1 VSEEE
6 KARPITKPVS
16 GESSSTDERKGP
28 QEVENTDKGTGG
40 LSETP
45 PAGANSAEPKK
56 AGITETNAASSES
69 SGVGEHKGADET
81 ENEEKDTRV
90 LPVLSKLGPGSA
102 ENAEA
107 EKDTRVLPVLSQLK
121 PSSTEPEEAESA
133 EEGAGTS
140 PEISA
145 EEAYF
150 AQLEKDDT
158 LVKKP
163 KTLPIIDQ
171 PELERSVRWGSVFLG
186 KSAMLALR
194 IKGRQ
199 EPIHVEIT
207 GRCVIGRVHPRSDE
221 RPDLDLNK
229 YGAFF
234 HGVSREHV
242 AITKDGNLLQIEDL
256 GSTNGT
262 YLNGMK
268 LFPHQPRML
277 RDGDELCLGH
287 LVMRVHFLN
296 LESDLMR

>member
-1 VSEEE
+1 VAVGTGLARGVNVVSEEE
-6 KARPITKPVS
+6 KAKPITKPVRS
-16 GESSSTDERKGP
+16 ESSSTDERKDP
-28 QEVENTDKGTGG
+28 QEAENTDKGTGG
-40 LSETP
+40 LAETP
-45 PAGANSAEPKK
+45 LSQANSAEPKK
-56 AGITETNAASSES
+56 AEITVTSAASSES
-69 SGVGEHKGADET
+69 SSVDEHKGADEA

-90 LPVLSKLGPGSA
+90 LPVLSKLQPSSAEPKKA
-102 ENAEA
+102 ENAE
-107 EKDTRVLPVLSQLK
+107 
-121 PSSTEPEEAESA
+121 TETDA
-133 EEGAGTS
+133 GAS
-140 PEISA
+140 PETSV

-158 LVKKP
+158 LIKKP
-163 KTLPIIDQ
+163 KTLPIIEQ

-207 GRCVIGRVHPRSDE
+207 GRCVIGRVHPRSEE

-287 LVMRVHFLN
+287 LVMRIHFLN

>member
-1 VSEEE
+1 MSEDP
-6 KARPITKPVS
+6 KAKPITNAAAS
-16 GESSSTDERKGP
+16 ESSSADEHTEP
-28 QEVENTDKGTGG
+28 QEAENTEKGTGG
-40 LSETP
+40 LATV
-45 PAGANSAEPKK
+45 SAEVET
-56 AGITETNAASSES
+56 TEKGTG
-69 SGVGEHKGADET
+69 GVAT
-81 ENEEKDTRV
+81 
-90 LPVLSKLGPGSA
+90 
-102 ENAEA
+102 
-107 EKDTRVLPVLSQLK
+107 
-121 PSSTEPEEAESA
+121 
-133 EEGAGTS
+133 
-140 PEISA
+140 ISA

-150 AQLEKDDT
+150 SSLEKDDT

-163 KTLPIIDQ
+163 KTLPIIEQ

-194 IKGRQ
+194 IKGRPD
-199 EPIHVEIT
+199 PIHIEIT
-207 GRCVIGRVHPRSDE
+207 GQYVIGRVHPRSEE

-229 YGAFF
+229 FGAFF
-234 HGVSREHV
+234 HGVSRKHV

-268 LFPHQPRML
+268 LYPHQPRML

>member
-1 VSEEE
+1 
-6 KARPITKPVS
+6 
-16 GESSSTDERKGP
+16 
-28 QEVENTDKGTGG
+28 
-40 LSETP
+40 
-45 PAGANSAEPKK
+45 
-56 AGITETNAASSES
+56 
-69 SGVGEHKGADET
+69 
-81 ENEEKDTRV
+81 V
-90 LPVLSKLGPGSA
+90 LPVLSKLQPTSSEPKEAETVEA
-102 ENAEA
+102 ENDASSFSEALAE
-107 EKDTRVLPVLSQLK
+107 DVFF
-121 PSSTEPEEAESA
+121 
-133 EEGAGTS
+133 G
-140 PEISA
+140 
-145 EEAYF
+145 
-150 AQLEKDDT
+150 QLEKDDT
-158 LVKKP
+158 LVRKP
-163 KTLPIIDQ
+163 KTLPIVEE

-207 GRCVIGRVHPRSDE
+207 GRCVVGRAHPRSDE

-296 LESDLMR
+296 LESDLMH

>member
-1 VSEEE
+1 MGMCGGQWAQGLDRGVNVVSEEE
-6 KARPITKPVS
+6 KAKPITQPVKS
-16 GESSSTDERKGP
+16 ESSSTDERKGP

-40 LSETP
+40 LAETP
-45 PAGANSAEPKK
+45 LAEANSAEPKK
-56 AGITETNAASSES
+56 AEITVTSAASSES
-69 SGVGEHKGADET
+69 SSTDEQKGADEA

-90 LPVLSKLGPGSA
+90 LPVLSKLQPSSAEPKEA
-102 ENAEA
+102 ENAET
-107 EKDTRVLPVLSQLK
+107 EKDASS
-121 PSSTEPEEAESA
+121 PSEV
-133 EEGAGTS
+133 
-140 PEISA
+140 SA

-158 LVKKP
+158 LIRKP
-163 KTLPIIDQ
+163 KTVPIIDQ

-207 GRCVIGRVHPRSDE
+207 GRCVIGRVHPRSEE

-287 LVMRVHFLN
+287 LVMRIHFLN

>member
-1 VSEEE
+1 MDGKLRWEWTQGLARGVNVVSEEE
-6 KARPITKPVS
+6 KAEPMTNAANS
-16 GESSSTDERKGP
+16 ESSSTDDRKDP
-28 QEVENTDKGTGG
+28 QEAEKTDKGTGG

-45 PAGANSAEPKK
+45 SAEAKFAEPKK
-56 AGITETNAASSES
+56 AENAETNAASSES
-69 SGVGEHKGADET
+69 SSVDEHKGADDA

-90 LPVLSKLGPGSA
+90 LPVLSKLQPSPAEPKEA
-102 ENAEA
+102 ENAE
-107 EKDTRVLPVLSQLK
+107 EDT
-121 PSSTEPEEAESA
+121 
-133 EEGAGTS
+133 GMS
-140 PEISA
+140 PETSA

-158 LVKKP
+158 LIRKP

-207 GRCVIGRVHPRSDE
+207 GRCVIGRVHPRSEE

>member
-1 VSEEE
+1 VAGAQGLARGVNVVSEEE
-6 KARPITKPVS
+6 KAKPITKPVR
-16 GESSSTDERKGP
+16 GESSSTDERKDP
-28 QEVENTDKGTGG
+28 PEAEKTDKGTGG

-45 PAGANSAEPKK
+45 LAEANAAEPKK
-56 AGITETNAASSES
+56 AEITETNAASSES
-69 SGVGEHKGADET
+69 STVDEHKGAGDP
-81 ENEEKDTRV
+81 EEKDTRV
-90 LPVLSKLGPGSA
+90 LPVLSKLRPDSAEPKEA
-102 ENAEA
+102 ENAE
-107 EKDTRVLPVLSQLK
+107 K
-121 PSSTEPEEAESA
+121 
-133 EEGAGTS
+133 GAGTS
-140 PEISA
+140 PETSA

-158 LVKKP
+158 LIKKP
-163 KTLPIIDQ
+163 KTLPIIEQ

-194 IKGRQ
+194 IKDRQ
-199 EPIHVEIT
+199 EPIHIEIT
-207 GRCVIGRVHPRSDE
+207 GRCVIGRVHPRSEE